1 MASDFVRNIKDVRN
15 IDILSPNITTEND
28 LISTSDGEVYVV
40 TKKGYRKITGVE
52 TEEIKQLKTDV
63 SNVKIQSDTNT
74 LNISDL
80 TDDIETNTS
89 DIVSL
94 NKSTET
100 IKNDVKSL
108 KSTTSKETIKNDVK
122 SLKSTTSNHT
132 SEIETLSTTTDKNTS
147 EIEKLNKSTGN
158 NTSEIE
164 KLKKSTGNNT
174 SDIESLNK
182 STGDNTSEI
191 ETLKKSTSNNGKN
204 IDSNQTLIEQL
215 QKQLDELK
223 SNTRQYYTLFE
234 GKATGLGTRIN
245 LKDSYKN
252 YSSIKIHI
260 KGYGGNDIKAYEG
273 TNNSS
278 NIVVYT
284 MNVTNRDGNDGD
296 ITETEIKRTSERVF
310 TISNQAKW
318 RFKTQK
324 GEEVRKGI
332 VITKIEGV
340 K

>member
-28 LISTSDGEVYVV
+28 LISTKDGEVYVV

-52 TEEIKQLKTDV
+52 TKEIKQLKEDV

-80 TDDIETNTS
+80 TDDNE
-89 DIVSL
+89 
-94 NKSTET
+94 
-100 IKNDVKSL
+100 KN
-108 KSTTSKETIKNDVK
+108 
-122 SLKSTTSNHT
+122 T
-132 SEIETLSTTTDKNTS
+132 SEIETLKKSTGNNTS
-147 EIEKLNKSTGN
+147 EIETLKTTTGN

-174 SDIESLNK
+174 S
-182 STGDNTSEI
+182 EI
-191 ETLKKSTSNNGKN
+191 ETLKTSTSNNGKN
-204 IDSNQTLIEQL
+204 IDSTQTLIEQL
-215 QKQLDELK
+215 QKQFDELK
-223 SNTRQYYTLFE
+223 SNTKQYYTLFE
-234 GKATGLGTRIN
+234 GNATGVGTKIN

-260 KGYGGNDIKAYEG
+260 QGFGGNDIKAYEG
-273 TNNSS
+273 TNNS

-284 MNVTNRDGNDGD
+284 INVTNSDGGDGD
-296 ITETEIKRTSERVF
+296 ITETEIKRTSEKVF
-310 TISNQAKW
+310 TIVNEVKW
-318 RFKTQK
+318 RFKTQA
-324 GEEVRKGI
+324 GEEVTKGI